1 MKVLKFLGIQSND
14 SDESG
19 LIEPESDLSW
29 TVMIK
34 FQIRIRNGY
43 FLDENIK
50 LSLPVVNTEIV
61 CCKKYFLKSQNFSI
75 SFNNDQDNDRI
86 EVRSKVKLR
95 LVSF

>member
-1 MKVLKFLGIQSND
+1 
-14 SDESG
+14 
-19 LIEPESDLSW
+19 
-29 TVMIK
+29 MIK

-86 EVRSKVKLR
+86 EVSSKVKLILR
-95 LVSF
+95 IRDPIY